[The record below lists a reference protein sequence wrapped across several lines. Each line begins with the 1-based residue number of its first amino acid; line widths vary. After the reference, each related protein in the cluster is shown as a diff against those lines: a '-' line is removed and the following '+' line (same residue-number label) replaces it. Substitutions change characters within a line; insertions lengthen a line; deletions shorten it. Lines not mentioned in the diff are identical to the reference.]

1 MFELEWIEDTGENIC
16 FSFCVGLGALFW
28 GVIGLIILLD
38 EFLDTLVV
46 VSFVDFSEMV
56 TLGDCVC
63 IKSFLSLVVEFLLDE
78 KKFLTLDNVFLL
90 ITEVGWVWSIGV
102 DGCDGLG
109 EEIEMVAIL
118 SFPEKNKIEWN
129 KIK

>member
-1 MFELEWIEDTGENIC
+1 MS
-16 FSFCVGLGALFW
+16 FS
-28 GVIGLIILLD
+28 
-38 EFLDTLVV
+38 LVV